1 MKKKGFTLIELLA
14 VIVILAIIALIAT
27 PTILGVI
34 EKAKKG
40 SFKNSVY
47 GLIDSANLYVTEHLE
62 SSSLTFTCDGK
73 SCSSKTGEKLS
84 FKGSVPKS
92 GNIIVDSKQKVSV
105 ETITDGTYCAT
116 GTLENLAVEKGCN
129 NLDTTAPVIDE
140 NGVVLTSTTNS
151 ITVRITENFAKD
163 SESGIKEYQVTVN
176 GETKILKEIGTLTFT
191 GLKKET
197 EYSVEIN
204 VFNNKNLN
212 NKLIK
217 KIVTKNFDNPSITL
231 TNTPTTAVDGYLKSQ
246 VAKITYNGTNIS
258 SPKYFVK
265 TTREGTSSL
274 AVTATCGTGTTPS
287 TCTNVTSTKTLTANT
302 WYQVSGNVNVTY
314 NKAASATGTVYAIT
328 YDGTNYS
335 GASTATI
342 SKIDTTSPTVTL
354 GTVTSKTNSLVV
366 NYTLADSES
375 GVNTPTCKYGT
386 TSGTYDK
393 TGKATTTSCTMSGLT
408 KGTTYYYQVCVSDK
422 VGNTP
427 TCKTGSSDSASMT
440 NPSIALTNTPTTA
453 VNGYLKSQVAKIT
466 YNGTNISSPKYFV
479 KTTREGTS
487 SLAVT
492 ATCGT
497 GTTPSTC
504 TNVTSTK
511 TLTANT
517 WYQVSGNVNVT
528 YNKAASAT
536 GTVYA
541 ITYDGTNYSGASTA
555 TISKIDTTSPTVT
568 LGTVTSKTNS
578 LVVNYTLADSESG
591 VNTPTCKYGTTS
603 GSYTTNA
610 TSVSTTGCSI
620 TGLKTNTTYYYQ
632 VCVSNKVGISTCKT
646 GSTKSSTMTNPSI
659 TLTNTPTTAVNGY
672 LKSQVAKVTY
682 NSSNITSPQ
691 YFVKTTRE
699 GTSSLAVTATCGTGT
714 TPSTCTNVTST
725 KTLTANTWYQVS
737 GNVSITYSKS
747 ASETG
752 TVYAITYDGTNYS
765 GASTATISK
774 IDTTSPT
781 FTVNSSTGGVG
792 SSGTISIENV
802 NEQESGIEGY
812 YIGQV
817 KPNSIGDNVT
827 FGKSTS
833 FTINASGTWYVAVK
847 DNSGNMSK
855 VQSVVYYSLTLNS
868 DGATNY
874 STNSAFIKV
883 GTSVN
888 LPAGLVK
895 SGYKADT
902 WTGGI
907 SSIKIDK
914 NISLT
919 PNWYKLTT
927 SLMDNNWSCNNNCK
941 TGQSTYSIS
950 SSALTA
956 QTWGNYNASWYIN
969 FSKTVNMTDFNYLQ
983 MNISATLYNRG
994 TVRVYIDSTVI
1005 YIAQF
1010 NNISGVFINQNI
1022 SSYTGNHTI
1031 KINFEQSN
1039 SGNSAGSTAN
1049 SMTVTDVKLTN

>member
-1 MKKKGFTLIELLA
+1 MRKKGFTLIELLA
-14 VIVILAIIALIAT
+14 VIVVLAIIALITT

-34 EKAKKG
+34 ETAKKG
-40 SFKNSVY
+40 VFRDSIY
-47 GLIDSANLYVTEHLE
+47 GLMDATNIYMAKNLETGTME
-62 SSSLTFTCDGK
+62 FICDGTD
-73 SCSSKTGEKLS
+73 CELENGDKLS
-84 FKGSVPKS
+84 FKGETPKS
-92 GNIIVDSKQKVSV
+92 GMIKVDKDHKISV
-105 ETITDGTYCAT
+105 EYISNGTYCAY
-116 GTLENLAVEKGCN
+116 GTLENLVIDKDCEQ
-129 NLDTTAPVIDE
+129 LDTTKPVLDDSKL
-140 NGVVLTSTTNS
+140 NVTTTTSSLTVN
-151 ITVRITENFAKD
+151 ILKGFAKD
-163 SESGIKEYQVTVN
+163 PESGIKEYKVTVN
-176 GETKILKEIGTLTFT
+176 GETKTLKEIGTLTFDGLDKNKT
-191 GLKKET
+191 YEIKIEVENGKGLKSE
-197 EYSVEIN
+197 
-204 VFNNKNLN
+204 
-212 NKLIK
+212 LIK
-217 KIVTKNFDNPSITL
+217 EYTTLQFLSPSIAL
-231 TNTPTTAVDGYLKSQ
+231 TNTPTTAVNGYLKSQ
-246 VAKITYNGTNIS
+246 VAKITYNGTNIT

-287 TCTNVTSTKTLTANT
+287 ACTNVTSTKTLTANT

-342 SKIDTTSPTVTL
+342 SKIDTTSPT
-354 GTVTSKTNSLVV
+354 
-366 NYTLADSES
+366 
-375 GVNTPTCKYGT
+375 
-386 TSGTYDK
+386 
-393 TGKATTTSCTMSGLT
+393 
-408 KGTTYYYQVCVSDK
+408 
-422 VGNTP
+422 
-427 TCKTGSSDSASMT
+427 
-440 NPSIALTNTPTTA
+440 
-453 VNGYLKSQVAKIT
+453 
-466 YNGTNISSPKYFV
+466 
-479 KTTREGTS
+479 
-487 SLAVT
+487 
-492 ATCGT
+492 
-497 GTTPSTC
+497 
-504 TNVTSTK
+504 
-511 TLTANT
+511 
-517 WYQVSGNVNVT
+517 
-528 YNKAASAT
+528 
-536 GTVYA
+536 
-541 ITYDGTNYSGASTA
+541 
-555 TISKIDTTSPTVT
+555 
-568 LGTVTSKTNS
+568 
-578 LVVNYTLADSESG
+578 
-591 VNTPTCKYGTTS
+591 
-603 GSYTTNA
+603 
-610 TSVSTTGCSI
+610 
-620 TGLKTNTTYYYQ
+620 
-632 VCVSNKVGISTCKT
+632 
-646 GSTKSSTMTNPSI
+646 
-659 TLTNTPTTAVNGY
+659 
-672 LKSQVAKVTY
+672 
-682 NSSNITSPQ
+682 
-691 YFVKTTRE
+691 
-699 GTSSLAVTATCGTGT
+699 
-714 TPSTCTNVTST
+714 
-725 KTLTANTWYQVS
+725 
-737 GNVSITYSKS
+737 
-747 ASETG
+747 
-752 TVYAITYDGTNYS
+752 
-765 GASTATISK
+765 
-774 IDTTSPT
+774 

-792 SSGTISIENV
+792 FSGTISIENV

-833 FTINASGTWYVAVK
+833 FTINAFGTWYVAIK
-847 DNSGNMSK
+847 DNAGNMSK

>member
-1 MKKKGFTLIELLA
+1 MRKKGFTLIELLA
-14 VIVILAIIALIAT
+14 VIVILAIIALITT

-34 EKAKKG
+34 ETAKKG
-40 SFKNSVY
+40 VFRDSIY
-47 GLIDSANLYVTEHLE
+47 GLMDATNVYMAQNLETGTME
-62 SSSLTFTCDGK
+62 FICDGTD
-73 SCSSKTGEKLS
+73 CELENGDKLS
-84 FKGSVPKS
+84 FKGETPKS
-92 GNIIVDSKQKVSV
+92 GMIKVDKDHKISV
-105 ETITDGTYCAT
+105 EYISNGTYCAY
-116 GTLENLAVEKGCN
+116 GTLENLVIDKDCEQ
-129 NLDTTAPVIDE
+129 LDTTKPVLDDSKL
-140 NGVVLTSTTNS
+140 NVTTTTSSLTVN
-151 ITVRITENFAKD
+151 ILKGFAKD
-163 SESGIKEYQVTVN
+163 PESGIKEYKVTVN
-176 GETKILKEIGTLTFT
+176 GETKTLKEIGTLTFDGLDKNKT
-191 GLKKET
+191 YEIKIEVENGKGLKSE
-197 EYSVEIN
+197 
-204 VFNNKNLN
+204 
-212 NKLIK
+212 LIK
-217 KIVTKNFDNPSITL
+217 EYTTLQFLSPSITL
-231 TNTPTTAVDGYLKSQ
+231 TNTPTTAVNGYLKSQ

-603 GSYTTNA
+603 GTYDKTGKATTTSCTMSGLTKGTTYYYQVCVSDKVGNTPTCKTGSSDSASMTNPSIALTNTPTTAVNGYLKSQVAKITYNGTNISSPKYFVKTTREGTSSLAVTATCGTGTTPSTCTNVTSTKTLTANTWYQVSGNVNVTYNKAASATGTVYAITYDGTNYSGASTATISKIDTTSPTVTLGTLAVKTNSITIPITAVDNETGINTPTCKYGTTSGSYTTNA
-610 TSVSTTGCSI
+610 NSVSTTGCSI

-659 TLTNTPTTAVNGY
+659 TLTNTPTTAVDGY
-672 LKSQVAKVTY
+672 LKSQVAKITY
-682 NSSNITSPQ
+682 NGTNISSPK

-699 GTSSLAVTATCGTGT
+699 GTSSLAVTKSCGTGT
-714 TPSTCTNVTST
+714 TPGTCTNVTST

-737 GNVSITYSKS
+737 GNVNVTYSN
-747 ASETG
+747 ASDTTG

-765 GASTATISK
+765 GAATATISK
-774 IDTTSPT
+774 I
-781 FTVNSSTGGVG
+781 F
-792 SSGTISIENV
+792 
-802 NEQESGIEGY
+802 
-812 YIGQV
+812 
-817 KPNSIGDNVT
+817 
-827 FGKSTS
+827 
-833 FTINASGTWYVAVK
+833 
-847 DNSGNMSK
+847 
-855 VQSVVYYSLTLNS
+855 
-868 DGATNY
+868 
-874 STNSAFIKV
+874 
-883 GTSVN
+883 
-888 LPAGLVK
+888 
-895 SGYKADT
+895 YKAED
-902 WTGGI
+902 I
-907 SSIKIDK
+907 S
-914 NISLT
+914 
-919 PNWYKLTT
+919 YTT
-927 SLMDNNWSCNNNCK
+927 SLNPDITNVK
-941 TGQSTYSIS
+941 E
-950 SSALTA
+950 AL
-956 QTWGNYNASWYIN
+956 
-969 FSKTVNMTDFNYLQ
+969 DD
-983 MNISATLYNRG
+983 LY
-994 TVRVYIDSTVI
+994 T
-1005 YIAQF
+1005 
-1010 NNISGVFINQNI
+1010 
-1022 SSYTGNHTI
+1022 
-1031 KINFEQSN
+1031 
-1039 SGNSAGSTAN
+1039 
-1049 SMTVTDVKLTN
+1049 KLK

>member
-1 MKKKGFTLIELLA
+1 MKNQGFTLIELLA

-73 SCSSKTGEKLS
+73 SCSSKDGGKLS

-105 ETITDGTYCAT
+105 EIITDGTYCAT

-129 NLDTTAPVIDE
+129 NLDTTAPTIDE

-151 ITVRITENFAKD
+151 ITVKIAENFAKD
-163 SESGIKEYQVTVN
+163 PESGIKEYKVTVN
-176 GETKILKEIGTLTFT
+176 GETKILKEVGSLTFT
-191 GLKKET
+191 GLTKET

-231 TNTPTTAVDGYLKSQ
+231 TNTPTA
-246 VAKITYNGTNIS
+246 
-258 SPKYFVK
+258 
-265 TTREGTSSL
+265 
-274 AVTATCGTGTTPS
+274 
-287 TCTNVTSTKTLTANT
+287 
-302 WYQVSGNVNVTY
+302 
-314 NKAASATGTVYAIT
+314 
-328 YDGTNYS
+328 
-335 GASTATI
+335 
-342 SKIDTTSPTVTL
+342 
-354 GTVTSKTNSLVV
+354 
-366 NYTLADSES
+366 
-375 GVNTPTCKYGT
+375 
-386 TSGTYDK
+386 
-393 TGKATTTSCTMSGLT
+393 
-408 KGTTYYYQVCVSDK
+408 
-422 VGNTP
+422 
-427 TCKTGSSDSASMT
+427 
-440 NPSIALTNTPTTA
+440 A

-479 KTTREGTS
+479 KTTREGTI

-492 ATCGT
+492 KSCGT
-497 GTTPSTC
+497 GTTPNAC

-528 YNKAASAT
+528 YSDAS
-536 GTVYA
+536 
-541 ITYDGTNYSGASTA
+541 
-555 TISKIDTTSPTVT
+555 DT
-568 LGTVTSKTNS
+568 
-578 LVVNYTLADSESG
+578 
-591 VNTPTCKYGTTS
+591 
-603 GSYTTNA
+603 
-610 TSVSTTGCSI
+610 
-620 TGLKTNTTYYYQ
+620 
-632 VCVSNKVGISTCKT
+632 
-646 GSTKSSTMTNPSI
+646 
-659 TLTNTPTTAVNGY
+659 
-672 LKSQVAKVTY
+672 
-682 NSSNITSPQ
+682 
-691 YFVKTTRE
+691 
-699 GTSSLAVTATCGTGT
+699 
-714 TPSTCTNVTST
+714 
-725 KTLTANTWYQVS
+725 
-737 GNVSITYSKS
+737 
-747 ASETG
+747 TG

-847 DNSGNMSK
+847 DNAGNMSE

-902 WTGGI
+902 WSGGI
-907 SSIKIDK
+907 TTLQMNENKNLSPDWEILPQNWTLSIPITYKINVSGSVRTTTENIIVTCKND

-919 PNWYKLTT
+919 GGNNPGGKAAYSWTARGYYYTSNSYFSIGQPTISYNGQNPKDFNIGIRINSQIYDYSNWDGYGGGFATDKGNATNQDI
-927 SLMDNNWSCNNNCK
+927 SIYYRN
-941 TGQSTYSIS
+941 GVITYSPTTEIHTSNYGS
-950 SSALTA
+950 STSND
-956 QTWGNYNASWYIN
+956 GH
-969 FSKTVNMTDFNYLQ
+969 
-983 MNISATLYNRG
+983 TL
-994 TVRVYIDSTVI
+994 IDE
-1005 YIAQF
+1005 F
-1010 NNISGVFINQNI
+1010 
-1022 SSYTGNHTI
+1022 HL
-1031 KINFEQSN
+1031 
-1039 SGNSAGSTAN
+1039 N
-1049 SMTVTDVKLTN
+1049 SMTLILKEFL

>member
-73 SCSSKTGEKLS
+73 SCSSKDGGKLS

-314 NKAASATGTVYAIT
+314 SDASDTTGTVYAIT

-335 GASTATI
+335 GA
-342 SKIDTTSPTVTL
+342 
-354 GTVTSKTNSLVV
+354 
-366 NYTLADSES
+366 
-375 GVNTPTCKYGT
+375 
-386 TSGTYDK
+386 
-393 TGKATTTSCTMSGLT
+393 
-408 KGTTYYYQVCVSDK
+408 
-422 VGNTP
+422 
-427 TCKTGSSDSASMT
+427 
-440 NPSIALTNTPTTA
+440 
-453 VNGYLKSQVAKIT
+453 
-466 YNGTNISSPKYFV
+466 
-479 KTTREGTS
+479 
-487 SLAVT
+487 
-492 ATCGT
+492 
-497 GTTPSTC
+497 
-504 TNVTSTK
+504 
-511 TLTANT
+511 
-517 WYQVSGNVNVT
+517 
-528 YNKAASAT
+528 AT
-536 GTVYA
+536 GTL
-541 ITYDGTNYSGASTA
+541 
-555 TISKIDTTSPTVT
+555 SKIDTTSPTVT

-610 TSVSTTGCSI
+610 NSVSTTGCSI